1 MSTPTP
7 AADEHAPS
15 RFERAMDFVHRHPR
29 RALLGAGIVASTGAT
44 LAAIALRIAR
54 TGRITFFFLSW
65 NLFLAWVPWLC
76 AVALSVA
83 NRRRAHPALLWALAL
98 AWLAFFPNAPYLL
111 TDFVHLRAGSNSLWW
126 YDLLFLSTATAAGWL
141 CAVDGL
147 DRVASVLVERF
158 GRRVAAPSLMLACWL
173 AGLGVY
179 LGRFLRFNSWDV
191 LSNPAPLAGAIADRF
206 AHPLAHPMTHG
217 FAVLFGGMLLASYAP
232 LAVRTLRLGARQR
245 A

>member
-1 MSTPTP
+1 MSTATP
-7 AADEHAPS
+7 PSERSPS
-15 RFERAMDFVHRHPR
+15 RLSRFTEFVHRHPR
-29 RALLGAGIVASTGAT
+29 RTLLGASIVASTGAT
-44 LAAIALRIAR
+44 LAAVALRIAR

-76 AVALSVA
+76 AVALTA
-83 NRRRAHPALLWALAL
+83 AHRRRAHPGVLWALAL

-111 TDFVHLRAGSNSLWW
+111 TDFVHLRGVANPLWW

-147 DRVASVLVERF
+147 DRVASVLVDRF
-158 GRRVAAPSLMLACWL
+158 GRRIAAPSLVLVCWL

-179 LGRFLRFNSWDV
+179 LGRFLRFNTWDV
-191 LSNPAPLAGAIADRF
+191 LSNPMPLLRAIGDRF
-206 AHPLAHPMTHG
+206 AHPFAHPMTHG
-217 FAVLFGGMLLASYAP
+217 FAVLFGAMLFASYVP
-232 LAVRTLRLGARQR
+232 LAVRTLRLGAGQR